1 MGNNMTTGEALKL
14 VQEFGYNHN
23 LPGFLETIEALD
35 YMIKSPE
42 YLRNY
47 LVSENLI
54 MAYNITI
61 GEMQSFCG
69 YSE

>member
-1 MGNNMTTGEALKL
+1 MGINMTTGEALKL

-35 YMIKSPE
+35 YLINGPS
-42 YLRNY
+42 YVRNSF
-47 LVSENLI
+47 VSNKL
-54 MAYNITI
+54 MDAYSITI